1 MKTTIELSESIYC
14 EVAAYAKQN
23 GKTVDVVLEETISER
38 FAAEEEP
45 REHGWRSVFGKA
57 DKEAVAEV
65 QRIIDEEFSKI
76 NPEDWK

>member
-1 MKTTIELSESIYC
+1 MKTVIELSDTIYNQ
-14 EVAAYAKQN
+14 VAAHAALQ
-23 GKTVDVVLEETISER
+23 GTTVDAFFVEAIREKL
-38 FAAEEEP
+38 AEEQDQSKP
-45 REHGWRSVFGKA
+45 GLMSVFGKG